1 MGFVGFVGCNV
12 RAEIRNQ
19 LRALVYLIDSSE
31 VDQEGQSDIVAASD
45 DEMFSIADESGIE

>member
-1 MGFVGFVGCNV
+1 MGFVGCNV